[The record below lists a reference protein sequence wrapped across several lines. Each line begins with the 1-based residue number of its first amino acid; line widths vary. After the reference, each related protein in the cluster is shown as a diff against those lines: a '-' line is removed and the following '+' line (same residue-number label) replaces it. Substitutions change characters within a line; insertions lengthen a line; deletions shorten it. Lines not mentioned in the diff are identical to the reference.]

1 MSDSASP
8 PVHGFSRFINMV
20 RLSVKVGS
28 VYEIAEGEERPEGAL
43 QHNDRFYV
51 LVAPIT
57 AKSNPVTPETSLVR
71 RLIEIGLR
79 DKLRSSGCSFKP
91 GADYVAYWAKRADS
105 PARLAHIF
113 QTFAG
118 FEFRVVSY
126 PSVETPDENDFYLTI
141 DPHVVTMITASVED
155 LVRMG
160 VPGSDFRD
168 MPAHVHQA
176 PDAADSDDECSVLDV
191 DDNPSNVRCEILR
204 LPVGTKDTVPAGT
217 VFIAPRP
224 EVIQDKILK
233 KTNENFRLVEHIRER
248 SFLDSSQAPI
258 ERYESTWK
266 KIQFLGSHDVVP
278 FSIGEI
284 EVSLK
289 QEFVPITGSSFPR
302 EDRVSEPL
310 LLFDKTDSSATHLQP
325 YHGLR
330 AFGPF
335 TKDKPVI
342 KLALLG
348 PKAGLAEIEKM
359 VRDLNKGTAVMPGGM
374 ARFFRTEL
382 VIVDTETIQSESTDA
397 YVSGAQSLAT
407 RDERDNQVDVVVT
420 FLNDRTP
427 PTSLD
432 SPYFAVK
439 PVLLERGLPSQML
452 TRFAFQKP
460 EWKHVTIGSALF
472 AKAGGIPWVLAED
485 IEDFDMIVGVKIGER
500 IGITRRS
507 GAKVRFVSY
516 ANVFDRLGRW
526 MFFES
531 MAAAYDYKHHEQQL
545 AQLVEQSLERYKEA
559 QKSYPTTIAIHY
571 WKRFSKEER
580 RLVIEKITAKVPNAR
595 IAFVTIDSSHA
606 MRLYDLRIKDGSF
619 PRCHFVHLSDWELLI
634 SATGYTEL
642 SQKRIGTP
650 IFLKVS
656 FNQFPEPFVKGN
668 SIAKQVLA
676 LTRLN
681 YKAMTPLVGQPVTLE
696 YAGLAARF
704 TAAFSENQWKG
715 VLSPR
720 IRRVPWFL

>member
-1 MSDSASP
+1 MVDLASAA
-8 PVHGFSRFINMV
+8 VQGFSRFINMV
-20 RLSVKVGS
+20 RLSVNVGP
-28 VYEIAEGEERPEGAL
+28 VYEIPLGADAPMGAI
-43 QHNDRFYV
+43 QHNEKFYT
-51 LVAPIT
+51 IT
-57 AKSNPVTPETSLVR
+57 FLDGSDALPVTPETSLTR

-79 DKLRSSGCSFKP
+79 DKLRAAGCSFKP
-91 GADYVAYWAKRADS
+91 GVDYVAYWAKKSDS
-105 PARLAHIF
+105 PARLANIF

-126 PSVETPDENDFYLTI
+126 PSPEVPEEEDFYLTI
-141 DPHVVTMITASVED
+141 DPHVILMMTASVEN

-160 VPGSDFRD
+160 IPTRDLLDLPGRIRPGLDVSETDE
-168 MPAHVHQA
+168 
-176 PDAADSDDECSVLDV
+176 ECSILDIK
-191 DDNPSNVRCEILR
+191 DDPSNIRCEVLKMEN
-204 LPVGTKDTVPAGT
+204 GTKETVPAAH

-224 EVIQDKILK
+224 EVIQDKILNK
-233 KTNENFRLVEHIRER
+233 INANFRLVEHIRQK
-248 SFLDSSQAPI
+248 SFLDSSQAPL
-258 ERYESTWK
+258 ERYESTRK
-266 KIQFLGSHDVVP
+266 VINFLGSHEVVP

-284 EVSLK
+284 GVSVD
-289 QEFVPITGSSFPR
+289 QQFVPVTGTSFPR
-302 EDRVSEPL
+302 EDRVAEPL

-330 AFGPF
+330 AFGAF
-335 TKDKPVI
+335 TKDKPLI

-348 PKAGLAEIEKM
+348 SKAGLAEVEKM
-359 VRDLNKGTAVMPGGM
+359 IGDLNKGTGVMPGGM
-374 ARFFRTEL
+374 ARFFRTKL
-382 VIVDTETIQSESTDA
+382 VIVDRETISSDSTDA
-397 YVSGAQSLAT
+397 YVNGAQCLAT
-407 RDERDNQVDVVVT
+407 RDEKENQIGVVVT
-420 FLNDRTP
+420 YLNDRTP

-452 TRFAFQKP
+452 TRFVFQKP

-485 IEDFDMIVGVKIGER
+485 IEEFDMIIGVSIGER
-500 IGITRRS
+500 ISTTKRS
-507 GAKVRFVSY
+507 GAKLRFVSY
-516 ANVFDRLGRW
+516 ANIFDRLGRW

-531 MAAAYDYKHHEQQL
+531 MAAQYDYTNHEQQF
-545 AQLVEQSLERYKEA
+545 AQLIDQSLDRYKEA
-559 QKSYPTTIAIHY
+559 QNSYPATIAIHY
-571 WKRFSKEER
+571 YKRFGKEER
-580 RLVIEKITAKVPNAR
+580 RLIIEKVTAKVPEAR
-595 IAFVTIDSSHA
+595 IAFVTIDTSHP
-606 MRLYDLRIKDGSF
+606 MRLYDLRITDGSF

-650 IFLKVS
+650 VFLKVS
-656 FNQFPEPFVKGN
+656 FNQYPEPFVEGA

-696 YAGLAARF
+696 YAALAARF

>member
-1 MSDSASP
+1 MSDSAQA
-8 PVHGFSRFINMV
+8 PVQGFSRFINMV
-20 RLSVKVGS
+20 RLLVNVGA
-28 VYEIAEGEERPEGAL
+28 VYEIPEGNDPPRGAI
-43 QHNDRFYV
+43 QHNDKFYV
-51 LVAPIT
+51 VTPPEGSSARPVAPEI
-57 AKSNPVTPETSLVR
+57 SLVR

-79 DKLRSSGCSFKP
+79 QKLRSAGCSFKP
-91 GADYVAYWAKRADS
+91 GADYVAYWAKKADS
-105 PARLAHIF
+105 PPRLANIF

-126 PSVETPDENDFYLTI
+126 PNVEIPEEHEFFLTI
-141 DPHVVTMITASVED
+141 DPHVVLVMTASVES
-155 LVRMG
+155 LVRLG
-160 VPGSDFRD
+160 VRVADLRDLPGRIRDGASTSDTD
-168 MPAHVHQA
+168 E
-176 PDAADSDDECSVLDV
+176 ECSVLDI
-191 DDNPSNVRCEILR
+191 DDDPSNIRCEILR
-204 LPVGTKDTVPAGT
+204 LPAGTRETVPAGNI
-217 VFIAPRP
+217 FIAPRP
-224 EVIQDKILK
+224 EVIQDKILD
-233 KTNENFRLVEHIRER
+233 KTNANFRLVEHIRR
-248 SFLDSSQAPI
+248 KSFLDSSQAPI

-266 KIQFLGSHDVVP
+266 VIQFLGSHEVVP
-278 FSIGEI
+278 FSVGEI
-284 EVSLK
+284 KVSLEQK
-289 QEFVPITGSSFPR
+289 FVPVTGTSFPR
-302 EDRVSEPL
+302 EDRVAEPL

-348 PKAGLAEIEKM
+348 PKVGLAEVENM
-359 VRDLNKGTAVMPGGM
+359 VGVLNKGTGVMPGGM
-374 ARFFRTEL
+374 GRFFRTEL
-382 VIVDTETIQSESTDA
+382 VIVDRETIQMESTDS
-397 YVSGAQSLAT
+397 YVRGAQSLAT
-407 RDERDNQVDVVVT
+407 RDEKDNQIDVVVAY
-420 FLNDRTP
+420 LNDRTP

-485 IEDFDMIVGVKIGER
+485 IDEFDMIMGVSIGER
-500 IGITRRS
+500 ISTTKRS
-507 GAKVRFVSY
+507 GAKLRFVSY

-531 MAAAYDYKHHEQQL
+531 MAAQYDYKNHEQQF
-545 AQLVEQSLERYKEA
+545 AQLIEQSLDRYKEA
-559 QKSYPTTIAIHY
+559 QNSYPATIAIHY
-571 WKRFSKEER
+571 YKRFGKEER
-580 RLVIEKITAKVPNAR
+580 RLIIERITAKVLAAR
-595 IAFVTIDSSHA
+595 IAFVTIDSSHP
-606 MRLYDLRIKDGSF
+606 MRLYDLRISDGSF

-650 IFLKVS
+650 VFLKVS
-656 FNQFPEPFVKGN
+656 FNQYPEPFVAGE

-696 YAGLAARF
+696 YAALAARF

>member
-1 MSDSASP
+1 MSDSASV
-8 PVHGFSRFINMV
+8 PVQGFSRFINMV
-20 RLSVKVGS
+20 RLSVAVGA
-28 VYEIAEGEERPEGAL
+28 VYEVPEGENPTHGAIQHNEKFYCVTRPEGDGT
-43 QHNDRFYV
+43 Q
-51 LVAPIT
+51 
-57 AKSNPVTPETSLVR
+57 SVTPETSLVR

-79 DKLRSSGCSFKP
+79 DKLRVAGCSFKP
-91 GADYVAYWAKRADS
+91 GADYVAYWAKKADS
-105 PARLAHIF
+105 PSRLAHIF

-126 PSVETPDENDFYLTI
+126 PSVETPEQDDFFLTI
-141 DPHVVTMITASVED
+141 DPHVVTMITASVEN

-160 VPGSDFRD
+160 VPVSDFRD
-168 MPAHVHQA
+168 LPARIRKGSHT
-176 PDAADSDDECSVLDV
+176 SDTDEECSVLDI
-191 DDNPSNVRCEILR
+191 DDDPSNIQCEVLR
-204 LPVGTKDTVPAGT
+204 LPAGTRETVPAGH

-224 EVIQDKILK
+224 EVIQDKILD
-233 KTNENFRLVEHIRER
+233 KTNANFRLVEHIRKK

-266 KIQFLGSHDVVP
+266 VIQFLASHEVIP
-278 FSIGEI
+278 FAVEEI
-284 EVSLK
+284 EVSLE
-289 QEFVPITGSSFPR
+289 QNFVAVTGSSFPR
-302 EDRVSEPL
+302 EDRVAEPL

-348 PKAGLAEIEKM
+348 PKLGLAEVEKM
-359 VRDLNKGTAVMPGGM
+359 VRDLNKGTGVMPGGM
-374 ARFFRTEL
+374 GRFFRTEL
-382 VIVDTETIQSESTDA
+382 VIVDREMIQSESTDA
-397 YVSGAQSLAT
+397 YVSGAQGLAT

-420 FLNDRTP
+420 FLNDRSA

-485 IEDFDMIVGVKIGER
+485 IDEFDMIVGVSIGER
-500 IGITRRS
+500 ISTTRRS

-531 MAAAYDYKHHEQQL
+531 MAAQYDYKNHEQQF
-545 AQLVEQSLERYKEA
+545 AQLIEQSLDRYKEA
-559 QKSYPTTIAIHY
+559 QNSYPSTIAIHY
-571 WKRFSKEER
+571 YKRFGKEER
-580 RLVIEKITAKVPNAR
+580 RLIIEKVTAKVPNAR
-595 IAFVTIDSSHA
+595 IAFVTIDKSHP

-650 IFLKVS
+650 VFLKVS
-656 FNQFPEPFVKGN
+656 FNQFPAPFVEGE

-696 YAGLAARF
+696 YAALAARF